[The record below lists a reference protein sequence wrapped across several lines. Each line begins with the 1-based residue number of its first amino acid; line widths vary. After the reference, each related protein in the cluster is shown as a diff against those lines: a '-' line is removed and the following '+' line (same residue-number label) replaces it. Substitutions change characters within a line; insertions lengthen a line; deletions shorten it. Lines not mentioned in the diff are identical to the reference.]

1 MHLKT
6 GELDLGGGAKARGV
20 VATLMAK
27 EMESEGGEWGGIPRL
42 VCCSCRD
49 PLLSLRTLQSL
60 RGRGMEK
67 GKGRG
72 RTEEN

>member
-1 MHLKT
+1 M
-6 GELDLGGGAKARGV
+6 GV